1 MRAPLQLTTTLVLA
15 LALVAAACDGDDD
28 EEPEAAAAELP
39 LATVQP
45 APEPGAEPAV
55 APPDQVTPAPEPGPE
70 PSPEPDATTDPDRE
84 RLAYGDS
91 VEATIEAEDEVR
103 QFRFD
108 GAAGELVRISVDG
121 KDGMDP
127 VASLLEPNRT
137 EIATNDDLSPA
148 NRDSLI
154 IARLPSGGLQV
165 VRVEAFDEASVGR
178 FVITVERLPEDLDY
192 EPALIDI
199 GGTVQGM
206 LGDLDD
212 IDEFR
217 FSGEAEQRV
226 VVVVD
231 GAIGVDTIAELFD
244 PDLVF
249 LLKDDDGG
257 HALDAELLLQL
268 PTTGTYQ
275 VQVAS
280 VSRKLGPYQI
290 SVRLQ
295 EEAPTADPAI
305 SGRVESVAN
314 TYLDAIQQGDA
325 VTLFALAGPEALDIW
340 GWESADD
347 VSRDLQKL
355 RDVGVG
361 GTVAATTSEL
371 SGARS
376 RATIEL
382 DGAGDQPSV
391 RIRFDL
397 IEVDGQWLVDF
408 VQRLADLSAAG

>member
-1 MRAPLQLTTTLVLA
+1 MRAPLHLPTGLVLA
-15 LALVAAACDGDDD
+15 LALVAAACGGGGDDED
-28 EEPEAAAAELP
+28 PEAAAAELP
-39 LATVQP
+39 LATVEP

-55 APPDQVTPAPEPGPE
+55 APPDQATPGPE

-91 VEATIEAEDEVR
+91 VEATIEEVEEVR

-127 VASLLEPNRT
+127 IASLLEPNRT
-137 EIATNDDLSPA
+137 EIDTNDDLSPA

-154 IARLPSGGLQV
+154 IARLPSDGLQV
-165 VRVEAFDEASVGR
+165 VRVEAFDETSLGR
-178 FVITVERLPEDLDY
+178 FVITVERLPEDLDN
-192 EPALIDI
+192 EAELIDL

-212 IDEFR
+212 IDEFK
-217 FSGEAEQRV
+217 FSGEAGQRV

-244 PDLVF
+244 PDLAF

-275 VQVAS
+275 VRVAP

-295 EEAPTADPAI
+295 EEAPAADPAI
-305 SGRVESVAN
+305 SGRVESVAT

-325 VTLFALAGPEALDIW
+325 VTLLALAGPEALDIW

-355 RDVGVG
+355 RGVGVE
-361 GTVAATTSEL
+361 GTVTATTSEL
-371 SGARS
+371 LGPRS

-382 DGAGDQPSV
+382 DLAGDDPNV
-391 RIRFDL
+391 RLRFDL
-397 IEVDGQWLVDF
+397 VEVDGQWLVDF